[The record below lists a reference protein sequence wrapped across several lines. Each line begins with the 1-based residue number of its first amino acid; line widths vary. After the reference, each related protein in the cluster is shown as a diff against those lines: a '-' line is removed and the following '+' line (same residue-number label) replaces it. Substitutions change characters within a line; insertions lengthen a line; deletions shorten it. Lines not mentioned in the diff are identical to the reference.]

1 VKRDGSSGSTFF
13 DDAVTEFFSPHARN
27 KSTMIAVGL
36 GVPAYKARSGKVL
49 PVRLTREQ
57 LLKEDIGNFS

>member
-1 VKRDGSSGSTFF
+1 
-13 DDAVTEFFSPHARN
+13 
-27 KSTMIAVGL
+27 MIAVGL

-57 LLKEDIGNFS
+57 LLKENIGNFS